1 MNFLANSPGMAI
13 GRAAFAIMSAH
24 VSPENIAAFARG
36 SGSNRTLKHE
46 SHERD
51 SSLAEIQE
59 HRAKIDEIDK
69 QIVALLNKRAGHS
82 LVIRGLKPGAHLGL
96 YDAKREEEIFAKVS
110 SYNEGPLYNENLC
123 EIYATILKIMK
134 ETPSV

>member
-1 MNFLANSPGMAI
+1 
-13 GRAAFAIMSAH
+13 MS
-24 VSPENIAAFARG
+24 
-36 SGSNRTLKHE
+36 
-46 SHERD
+46 ERD

-123 EIYATILKIMK
+123 EIYATTLKIMK